1 MKKGLRWMAVMIA
14 AAGLMAGCAKE
25 AGVDAA
31 GTSVMETPAVT
42 TEPEPEIVIHSE
54 RETEDAGPD
63 GQGDYY
69 LPEERTEKDGMIR
82 SYLTGKMV
90 PVSQGSRRPAAVMMS
105 NDKEA
110 RPQYGINRAVVV
122 YEAPVEGG
130 MNRYMSLIED
140 YDDLER
146 IGSVRSCRTYYTY
159 FAREFDAVYVHFG
172 QSTFAKPYLGNVDNI
187 NGLEGIGTT
196 AFYRTKDKKSPH
208 NAYTSGRRITES
220 IGKLGYAPDYD
231 ASYQGHYLFARD
243 GKEAGLDGRPG
254 VMDAG
259 TVRPGYAMNQAYFVY
274 DSSDGLY
281 HRYQYGG
288 VHQGDEG
295 PITARNVIFQYCQSG
310 FYATTDYLNINVH
323 TSDCGY
329 FMTGGKA
336 IPISWEKDGE
346 FGVTRYYDQ
355 EHNEV
360 VLNQGQTWV
369 CIISTK
375 DFAKSEIIGK

>member
-110 RPQYGINRAVVV
+110 RPQYGINRAGVV

-146 IGSVRSCRTYYTY
+146 IGSVRSCRT
-159 FAREFDAVYVHFG
+159 
-172 QSTFAKPYLGNVDNI
+172 
-187 NGLEGIGTT
+187 
-196 AFYRTKDKKSPH
+196 
-208 NAYTSGRRITES
+208 
-220 IGKLGYAPDYD
+220 
-231 ASYQGHYLFARD
+231 
-243 GKEAGLDGRPG
+243 
-254 VMDAG
+254 
-259 TVRPGYAMNQAYFVY
+259 
-274 DSSDGLY
+274 
-281 HRYQYGG
+281 
-288 VHQGDEG
+288 
-295 PITARNVIFQYCQSG
+295 
-310 FYATTDYLNINVH
+310 
-323 TSDCGY
+323 
-329 FMTGGKA
+329 
-336 IPISWEKDGE
+336 
-346 FGVTRYYDQ
+346 
-355 EHNEV
+355 
-360 VLNQGQTWV
+360 
-369 CIISTK
+369 
-375 DFAKSEIIGK
+375 